1 MNFYTG
7 LKKMN
12 VWILKTD
19 ISSQSEFEKVKN
31 TFDRNLDIY
40 ECTIDL
46 DDIDK
51 VVRIITNDLTLNE
64 AESKIQNLGFFC
76 KELED

>member
-12 VWILKTD
+12 VWILKTN

-46 DDIDK
+46 DDKDK
-51 VVRIITNDLTLNE
+51 VVRIISNDLTMDE

-76 KELED
+76 KELDD

>member
-1 MNFYTG
+1 
-7 LKKMN
+7 MN
-12 VWILKTD
+12 VWILKTN

-51 VVRIITNDLTLNE
+51 VVRIISNDLTMDE

-76 KELED
+76 KELDD

>member
-12 VWILKTD
+12 VWILKTN

-51 VVRIITNDLTLNE
+51 VVRIISNDLTIDE

-76 KELED
+76 KELDD

>member
-1 MNFYTG
+1 MNA
-7 LKKMN
+7 L
-12 VWILKTD
+12 ILKTN
-19 ISSQSEFEKVKN
+19 IGTITEFNRVKSLFNKRSEV
-31 TFDRNLDIY
+31 Y

-51 VVRIITNDLTLNE
+51 VVRIISNDLTIDE

-76 KELED
+76 KELEE

>member
-1 MNFYTG
+1 MSFYTG

-12 VWILKTD
+12 VWILKTN

-51 VVRIITNDLTLNE
+51 VVRIITNDLTLNA

>member
-12 VWILKTD
+12 VWILKTN

-51 VVRIITNDLTLNE
+51 VVRIISNDLTMDE

-76 KELED
+76 KELDD